1 MGKFVLGEDM
11 IKNLNEE
18 NIALINSIS
27 EITNTNYGRKENSI
41 LLEDIF
47 EMLSDLKIFYEKLL
61 EEYEKYKVN
70 VEENYRRIPI
80 SEQV

>member
-1 MGKFVLGEDM
+1 M